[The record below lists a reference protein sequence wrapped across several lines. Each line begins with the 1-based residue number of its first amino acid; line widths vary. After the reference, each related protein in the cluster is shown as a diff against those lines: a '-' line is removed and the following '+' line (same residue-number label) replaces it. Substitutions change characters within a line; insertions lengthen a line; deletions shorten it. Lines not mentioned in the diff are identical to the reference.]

1 MFDVMKL
8 EFGRAVTRRK
18 SKAVFKKANNDQGDD
33 WALAKPGL
41 RLRCRKVSLASSKE
55 GNELQE
61 LVCTTTDV
69 PVRLPL
75 PSTLLPFF
83 LFPKHTII
91 ARQPQRAE

>member
-8 EFGRAVTRRK
+8 DFGRAVTRRK

-69 PVRLPL
+69 ELRLPL
-75 PSTLLPFF
+75 PP
-83 LFPKHTII
+83 LFP
-91 ARQPQRAE
+91 PFLSLDMP